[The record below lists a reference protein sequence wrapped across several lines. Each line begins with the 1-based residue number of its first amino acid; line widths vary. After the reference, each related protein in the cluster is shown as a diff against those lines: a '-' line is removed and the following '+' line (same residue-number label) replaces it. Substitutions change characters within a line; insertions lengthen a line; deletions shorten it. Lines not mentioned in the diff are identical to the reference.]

1 MSHLLVRYGAFA
13 SAFSRVIA
21 RRCRDLSCLLLQH
34 APIILLKEGAD
45 TSQGRGQIIS
55 NINACQVVVD
65 IVRSTLGPRGMDKLI
80 ETESGATITND
91 GATVLNLLQVKHPA
105 AALLVDV
112 AQSQDLEVGDG
123 TTSVVVLAGELLQ
136 EAKAF
141 VEDGMATQVI
151 IKGLRAGRDLA
162 LQRIDE
168 VQLSLADKAPE
179 SRRALLLRCAETS
192 LNSKLLS
199 AHKTFFAEASLAWML
214 LHASAAY
221 RMVVEA
227 VTLLGPSLD
236 ISMVGLKK
244 EAGGSYG
251 DSRVVRGVA
260 FKKTFSYAGFEQ
272 QPKKLINPK
281 ILLLNLELELKAEKE
296 NAEVRLDNPDHGYLS
311 QQAAPCIA
319 LRVCPCALHFFAFL
333 CFASLMPQDYQS
345 IVDAEWDLIY
355 EKLQTIADSG
365 ATVVFSKLP
374 IGDLATQFF
383 ADRNIFCAGRVE
395 DADLQRAAKATGAKV
410 QSTVSGLTPDVL
422 GSCGLFEEA
431 QVGSERY
438 NILSECPEAESA
450 TILLRGGAPQFLD
463 EAERSLH
470 DAIMIVRRALRS
482 HAVVGGG
489 GAIEMELSRY
499 IREHSKTVAG
509 KQQLVLK
516 SFARALEAIPRA
528 LTRNAGFDAT
538 DVLNQLRQKHATS
551 SEVCWI
557 GVDCI
562 NGGVADSMA
571 AHVWEPAIVKQHAL
585 AAATEA
591 ACLIL
596 SIDETITQP
605 NPQDKK
611 GGIQ

>member
-1 MSHLLVRYGAFA
+1 MSHLL
-13 SAFSRVIA
+13 
-21 RRCRDLSCLLLQH
+21 H

-151 IKGLRAGRDLA
+151 IKGLRAGRDL
-162 LQRIDE
+162 
-168 VQLSLADKAPE
+168 
-179 SRRALLLRCAETS
+179 
-192 LNSKLLS
+192 
-199 AHKTFFAEASLAWML
+199 
-214 LHASAAY
+214 
-221 RMVVEA
+221 MVVEA

-296 NAEVRLDNPDHGYLS
+296 NAEVRLDNPD
-311 QQAAPCIA
+311 
-319 LRVCPCALHFFAFL
+319 
-333 CFASLMPQDYQS
+333 DYQS